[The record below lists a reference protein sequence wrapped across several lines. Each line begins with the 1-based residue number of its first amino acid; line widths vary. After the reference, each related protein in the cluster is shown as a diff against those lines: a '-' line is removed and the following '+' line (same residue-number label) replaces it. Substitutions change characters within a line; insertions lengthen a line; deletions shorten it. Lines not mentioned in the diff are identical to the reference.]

1 MIVSIHNMQPEISV
15 IIPSYKPGNYITE
28 CLMSLAAQT
37 ISKDLF
43 EVIVILNGCDEPWRS
58 DLASLLE
65 KLRSEYGMSGQL
77 LHSDIG
83 NVSNARNMG
92 LAQAQGNYIC
102 FIDDDDYVSEKYL
115 ERLYEKADKYT
126 VPLCR
131 PYSFKDDDRSEL
143 RYSIADEYHRRFPY
157 GRQPF
162 YKAKKF
168 FQGPCMKLIHRDII
182 GDRLFDTRFTNG
194 EDSIFMF
201 LISDRLRYVDFTL
214 GDAVY
219 YRRVRQQSAHSQM
232 HDRKIRFKAAWNK
245 MRMFTGY
252 YFAAPRRYSLRFYLT
267 RLLACVKTIINR

>member
-1 MIVSIHNMQPEISV
+1 MVINPIIFVMIRVVNTIKKAPPSDFPKAKPLLYSDYALYFSM
-15 IIPSYKPGNYITE
+15 IPATSF
-28 CLMSLAAQT
+28 A
-37 ISKDLF
+37 
-43 EVIVILNGCDEPWRS
+43 VILPYTSSLTLSTGARPQQPMQRVSRRENFLSGVHSSLSIFKMFLTSFMMSPEP
-58 DLASLLE
+58 
-65 KLRSEYGMSGQL
+65 
-77 LHSDIG
+77 
-83 NVSNARNMG
+83 
-92 LAQAQGNYIC
+92 
-102 FIDDDDYVSEKYL
+102 
-115 ERLYEKADKYT
+115 
-126 VPLCR
+126 
-131 PYSFKDDDRSEL
+131 FKDDDRSEL

-194 EDSIFMF
+194 EDSMFMF

>member
-1 MIVSIHNMQPEISV
+1 MQPEISV

-37 ISKDLF
+37 IPKDLF
-43 EVIVILNGCDEPWRS
+43 EVIVILNGCDEPWLS
-58 DLASLLE
+58 DLTSLLD
-65 KLRSEYGMSGQL
+65 KLNREYGMSGRL
-77 LHSDIG
+77 LHSDMG

-102 FIDDDDYVSEKYL
+102 FIDDDDYVSKTYL
-115 ERLYEKADKYT
+115 ERLLEKADKDT

-131 PYSFKDDDRSEL
+131 PQSFRDEDRSEL
-143 RYSIADEYHRRFPY
+143 RYSIADEYHRRSPY

-162 YKAKKF
+162 YKARKF

-182 GDRLFDTRFTNG
+182 GDRQFDTRFTNG
-194 EDSIFMF
+194 EDSMFMF
-201 LISDRLRYVDFTL
+201 LISDRLRYVDFTPA
-214 GDAVY
+214 DAVY
-219 YRRVRQQSAHSQM
+219 YRRVREQSAHSQM
-232 HDRKIRFKAAWNK
+232 HDRKVRFRAARNK
-245 MRMFTGY
+245 MRMFTEY